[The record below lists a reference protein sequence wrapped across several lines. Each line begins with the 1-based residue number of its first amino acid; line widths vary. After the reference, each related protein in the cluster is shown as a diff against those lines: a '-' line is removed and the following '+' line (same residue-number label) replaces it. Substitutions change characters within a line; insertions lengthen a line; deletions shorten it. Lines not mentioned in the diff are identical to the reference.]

1 MSDRLDFDFGHA
13 WNESHRTKA
22 SLIVMLYV
30 ITSNLGHVGQIRFRL
45 WSRMEC
51 THRTKASLYAMRYQ
65 IISNWVTS
73 DNAELSL
80 TLWSR
85 MKCDTLH
92 WGFLFSVY
100 KRMILR
106 VSSPSC
112 LWLFL
117 SLPLFLKFSWHFP
130 ALSLGSCPESLAA
143 HGQAR
148 LFGVAGSNPP
158 GSVSTSLSDSSE
170 SMLEVL
176 SPLRSSSFLFFQ
188 KQTSIAICG

>member
-92 WGFLFSVY
+92 
-100 KRMILR
+100 
-106 VSSPSC
+106 
-112 LWLFL
+112 
-117 SLPLFLKFSWHFP
+117 
-130 ALSLGSCPESLAA
+130 
-143 HGQAR
+143 
-148 LFGVAGSNPP
+148 
-158 GSVSTSLSDSSE
+158 
-170 SMLEVL
+170 
-176 SPLRSSSFLFFQ
+176 
-188 KQTSIAICG
+188 